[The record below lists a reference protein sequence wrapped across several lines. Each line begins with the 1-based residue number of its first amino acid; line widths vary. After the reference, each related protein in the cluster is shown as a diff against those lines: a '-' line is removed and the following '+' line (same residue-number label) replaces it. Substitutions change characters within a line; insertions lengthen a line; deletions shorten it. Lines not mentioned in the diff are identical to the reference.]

1 MSKKEKLL
9 KRFLSKPADFE
20 FNELVI
26 LLKMFDFELISGGK
40 TSGSACKFRHKN
52 EECIFIHKP
61 HPKLILKSYQ
71 INLIIKYL
79 KEMNLIWKI
88 F

>member
-52 EECIFIHKP
+52 GECIFIHKP

-71 INLIIKYL
+71 MILYL
-79 KEMNLIWKI
+79 
-88 F
+88 

>member
-40 TSGSACKFRHKN
+40 TSGSACKFRHKMEN
-52 EECIFIHKP
+52 AF
-61 HPKLILKSYQ
+61 LF
-71 INLIIKYL
+71 INLIL
-79 KEMNLIWKI
+79 N
-88 F
+88 